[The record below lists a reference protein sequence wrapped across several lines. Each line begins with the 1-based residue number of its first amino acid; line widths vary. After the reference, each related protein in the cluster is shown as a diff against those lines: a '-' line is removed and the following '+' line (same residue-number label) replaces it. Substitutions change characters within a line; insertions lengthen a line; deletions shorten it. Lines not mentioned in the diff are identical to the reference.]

1 MLIHP
6 KKLIFVHVP
15 RTGGETIENYF
26 LAEMGLDQR
35 MRPAL
40 LLREKLEDEQG
51 PPHLSH
57 LTAEQYT
64 RYAYLSELDF
74 EQYFKFSVVRN
85 PWSRVVS
92 FYHYLGYATKMSFD
106 TFVLEQLDELFST
119 PRLDWFVAPSSDFI
133 YSNNDEL
140 MVDFVG
146 KFENYQ
152 HDFDLVTSKL
162 QTTQISLPIINSSS
176 PTRCALS
183 SAHQPKPPYQSYYT
197 KECRDKVAR
206 LYKRDVEILGYSF
219 SPI

>member
-6 KKLIFVHVP
+6 KKIIFVHVP

-51 PPHLSH
+51 PPQLSH
-57 LTAEQYT
+57 LTASQYT
-64 RYAYLSELDF
+64 EYAYLSKSEF
-74 EQYFKFSVVRN
+74 KQYYKFSVVRN

-106 TFVLEQLDELFST
+106 SFVLEQLDELFST
-119 PRLDWFVAPSSDFI
+119 PKLDWFVAPSSDFI

-140 MVDFVG
+140 LVDFVG
-146 KFENYQ
+146 RFECYQ
-152 HDFDLVTSKL
+152 HDFGVLASKL
-162 QTTQISLPIINSSS
+162 KTTQVNLPIINSSS
-176 PTRCALS
+176 ATQSALS
-183 SAHQPKPPYQSYYT
+183 SSYQPKPSYQSYYSL
-197 KECRDKVAR
+197 ECRDKVAL

-219 SPI
+219 KSA